1 MAQTLTETAGSLEA
15 MTPVPYAVAAK
26 RQDTYDTW
34 TLELEPQNGTPIVP
48 GPGQFNM
55 LYAFGVGE
63 VPISNAGN
71 FATDERLVHTIRAVG
86 AVTKALCASEV
97 GSVVGIRGPYGNTW
111 PIEAAKGKDV
121 VVVAGGI
128 GLPPL
133 RPAIYHVLKNRK
145 DYGRFVLLYGAR
157 TPSDLLF
164 LDEVKG
170 WARDYDVDLD
180 ITVDAGDTDWK
191 GKVGLVTKLI
201 PPAEF
206 DADDARAFV
215 VGPEIM
221 MKFVAQELINRDLPA
236 ESIYVSMERTMRCG
250 VGLCGH
256 CQVGPTLICRDG
268 AVYTW
273 AEVENLIAVKEL

>member
-1 MAQTLTETAGSLEA
+1 M
-15 MTPVPYAVAAK
+15 V
-26 RQDTYDTW
+26 
-34 TLELEPQNGTPIVP
+34 I
-48 GPGQFNM
+48 
-55 LYAFGVGE
+55 
-63 VPISNAGN
+63 
-71 FATDERLVHTIRAVG
+71 
-86 AVTKALCASEV
+86 
-97 GSVVGIRGPYGNTW
+97 
-111 PIEAAKGKDV
+111 
-121 VVVAGGI
+121 VAGGI

-157 TPSDLLF
+157 TPSDMLF

-170 WARDYDVDLD
+170 WQCNYDVDLD
-180 ITVDAGDTDWK
+180 LIVDAGDSDWK

-201 PPAEF
+201 PPANF
-206 DADDARAFV
+206 DADEAKGFI

-221 MKFVAQELINRDLPA
+221 MKFVAQELLKRDLPA

-256 CQVGPTLICRDG
+256 CQIGPTLVCRDG